1 MIHLIKFKYLLPIV
15 HTIII
20 IIIIITKRK
29 IFLYTIILYQSYETQ
44 FLYYVENNSN
54 TIV

>member
-1 MIHLIKFKYLLPIV
+1 MIHLIRFKYLLPIV
-15 HTIII
+15 HTII

>member
-1 MIHLIKFKYLLPIV
+1 MIHLIRFKYLLPIV
-15 HTIII
+15 HTI